1 MKTKVP
7 WLVFGNAKARWQNS
21 KAAVLALKK
30 SILAEED
37 KLTRFKTPAVKA
49 KDELE
54 LALVK
59 QKKTN
64 VTRKTLAGKQHAKK
78 ELLEELGI
86 DLEAKRGE
94 LDRARTKATQRE
106 RKIKE
111 REKELRDCEGKHL
124 VSQIRH
130 TLVAHTRLTLFLLT
144 KRLAGRVRR
153 VGAFAVSRN
162 RRESSGRRRAAG
174 FGFAS
179 YSRDAHHES
188 SHTRALRTSCG
199 SKSGFE
205 KRSAPRREAT
215 AHRTARG
222 ANKAFGF
229 RRRRKNKFRRRQFLL
244 GVRCF

>member
-111 REKELRDCEGKHL
+111 REKELRDYEGKHL

-130 TLVAHTRLTLFLLT
+130 TLVAHTRLTLSFIYLSRAGEGAGSCA
-144 KRLAGRVRR
+144 KRQKRGNQ
-153 VGAFAVSRN
+153 GP
-162 RRESSGRRRAAG
+162 ES
-174 FGFAS
+174 
-179 YSRDAHHES
+179 HK
-188 SHTRALRTSCG
+188 T
-199 SKSGFE
+199 
-205 KRSAPRREAT
+205 
-215 AHRTARG
+215 
-222 ANKAFGF
+222 
-229 RRRRKNKFRRRQFLL
+229 
-244 GVRCF
+244 